1 MKSYLTIPLASAF
14 LLAQAQVPAPAPI
27 PASAPA
33 MASAQADPGPAMV
46 QGSVEAINYRLL
58 TSATRIDFQGTG
70 LAPEAMGRAKVKTS
84 DAVSTI
90 KAKFA
95 HLPDA
100 TAFGSACLTYVL
112 WGVSPEGR
120 ATNLGELQVRKGK
133 AHIKVTEQLPA
144 FGLMV
149 TAEPHF
155 AVTRPSDAV
164 VLKNAIGRKTAGKV
178 ELVEAKLELMPQ
190 KQYVAS
196 LAAAPAPAGNAG
208 AGMPML
214 QARQAVRIAQ
224 GAGAGSYAKEA
235 LGKAEL
241 YLQQSEADEGGGK
254 NRVMTARSATQSAE
268 EALVLTLRGRQAEQD
283 AATARMTQ
291 AKLEEARLEAAR
303 AAEAKEEAL
312 KQAQSSQQEKEDAVR
327 QAQSSQQEK
336 EDAVKL
342 AQSSQQENEGLR
354 SRLMAQLS
362 GILQTKATARG
373 LIVSMSGVLFKTGQA
388 TLVPAAREKLAK
400 VAGIL
405 ASHKGLRIEADGFT
419 DSTGTA
425 QLNERL
431 SESRAQAARD
441 FLVRQGVSPDA
452 IVSRG
457 FGEDRPI
464 ADNSTAAGR
473 QENRRVELVVSGE
486 GLTAPA
492 PDQP

>member
-27 PASAPA
+27 PVSAPA

-268 EALVLTLRGRQAEQD
+268 EARVLAFRGRQAEEEA
-283 AATARMTQ
+283 AATRVAQ
-291 AKLEEARLEAAR
+291 AKLEEARQEAAR
-303 AAEAKEEAL
+303 AATAKEEAL
-312 KQAQSSQQEKEDAVR
+312 KQ
-327 QAQSSQQEK
+327 
-336 EDAVKL
+336 